1 MSLPLTRARRARIE
15 PRASYVAMA
24 SLTSYFKT
32 VTATE
37 HLATAF
43 SPREPGQKTVK
54 RPVGRPRKRR
64 AEDEIPVETAS
75 VSVGNGNWQYSD
87 SILVARVVFL
97 VLGSELITEV
107 RVP

>member
-1 MSLPLTRARRARIE
+1 MRGGRGSSRELATYM
-15 PRASYVAMA
+15 YVAMA

-75 VSVGNGNWQYSD
+75 VSVG
-87 SILVARVVFL
+87 ILVARVVFL

>member
-43 SPREPGQKTVK
+43 SPGQKTVK

-64 AEDEIPVETAS
+64 AEDDIPPSHQLAV
-75 VSVGNGNWQYSD
+75 Q
-87 SILVARVVFL
+87 R
-97 VLGSELITEV
+97 
-107 RVP
+107 

>member
-64 AEDEIPVETAS
+64 AEDEIQPAIAYLS
-75 VSVGNGNWQYSD
+75 RGLFFSC
-87 SILVARVVFL
+87 LVVNSSPRY
-97 VLGSELITEV
+97 GSHMAL
-107 RVP
+107 

>member
-37 HLATAF
+37 HLATTF

-75 VSVGNGNWQYSD
+75 VSVGNDPTADDDEASVKA
-87 SILVARVVFL
+87 IRRTRACKPTHRLR
-97 VLGSELITEV
+97 
-107 RVP
+107 